1 MVQWRWLVLVAAFA
15 VLAAV
20 ASGVPAAAD
29 EGDRYVAAAAASEGE
44 VPDDPATVVPPGA
57 NQTDGP
63 GGLGRAAPAGTVDG
77 LNPELGR
84 AGWAS
89 EAGEYVVAGKSA
101 ERAVVGPV
109 AVDVPAAALGAG
121 TRVSVEVLPEDLASQ
136 VSVFGAAAAIDFV
149 GDAGGRVAP
158 VGPVRV
164 ELDLADAPVL
174 AGAEALER
182 ARLVWFTD
190 CAVKGGELTCDSA
203 HVLDVEAG
211 STPRVVAGVVD
222 VDALAAARRAR
233 VDEMVERG
241 VPREVAEAP
250 VLPPGHTRRER
261 VDEDPDPDDVGGGD
275 PGGGEPAEA
284 ADALG
289 EVTGAGDGEATATE
303 GDEVAEGGLGEAVEG
318 GVGELEAAEPA
329 GLDAGEAS
337 GGSLSGGGGPGGFG
351 VLALTSGPSGPS
363 GDFSASPYAPLEDFQ
378 VGLFTGA
385 AELAYPI
392 PVPAASAGPVPGV
405 SLGYSSAAV
414 DGLHA
419 WRNVQVGPVGAGWS
433 LTDAA
438 VTRSTPGGCETG
450 ADADSCFSE
459 VYSLSLNG
467 RSSRLEWMRDKTYT
481 LQHAPDGSMYGSA
494 PAVQVDEYRLV
505 SEALWRVLRFQS
517 HAGTGHPDPLQEW
530 WLVVTPDGVRYEF
543 GRDATAVDWVPL
555 YYDSVEYSTLPAG
568 CDHQSYRLCTRAY
581 RWNLEKVIDRFDN
594 QVRYRYGQ
602 ELNWYRAQDDAFF
615 EDYVRSSRLLDV
627 TYTFNPSVAAQ
638 TDPNARVVFNW
649 EWRCGPTESFTS
661 CDDASSYPA
670 QFLDT
675 PTDLV
680 CRTPDS
686 SCPVSNTS
694 PTFFTEL
701 RLGSIATQV
710 WQSTGSPSGSQRRW
724 DEYRSWDTVA
734 TFDLR
739 QAMPDPDDYTWFQ
752 GFTDEGNSGAKTTL
766 MSVYQRE
773 GGAYEKYGYGQIEA
787 EFYDADS
794 GLSDWDTYSVD
805 DEDVGGGYAAGWFN
819 DGDWARYDRV
829 LFGDAAS
836 DARVGYLRVFS
847 LHPGSLSVQDGSGTE
862 LKRVTVDTGES
873 WETVS
878 FTLDNNTLYGVEDI
892 KLVAI
897 DDVSDGSPTNIKV
910 NWLRFATYQSSAS
923 DWFEIPSQDPTEF
936 TVGSNLFEWLP
947 NRVNSS
953 GAVSPM
959 VTARIKR
966 VTNPLGGYA
975 DFTYDQPVGLRCGGT
990 VWGTAFTQ
998 PDARTNTTLC
1008 YPAYDPYT
1016 GGGGWVWWHKWVVTK
1031 ATWDGPYADNDAR
1044 IEDYDYG
1051 TPAWALGDDQ
1061 ASLADPDLCSN
1072 LWWNVNRGF
1081 DDVTVT
1087 YRSSAGDVY
1096 GKTRTS
1102 FFQGMHGDPSSE
1114 PCDAS
1119 PSKTVTRTYGSGVTT
1134 NDFYWRRGEVMQVET
1149 MDPAGVVLSRRENRW
1164 NQIAKMQG
1172 QGATAGSMYERRY
1185 SYVDGVRDYLLDGTS
1200 EKVTGVNY
1208 THEPAWTTAGRLWYV
1223 LETTVADW
1231 GEEGVADSRTIYR
1244 VFNPAIEKWILGKVT
1259 DVDVVAASPPAT
1271 SPLVSRT
1278 EYVYSSEGVVT
1289 QAKAYHTATDRL
1301 VTTYGLDTQGRV
1313 ETVTAPGSQT
1323 TTSLFDPVHGY
1334 VTSVTNP
1341 AGHVSQF
1348 GYDHLGR
1355 LDSVTDPNGAVTEA
1369 AYDGLSRVTDVWL
1382 PGDPSSG
1389 PASTEYVYGEASGV
1403 KQIRSRSLFDKSP
1416 LRYIESVDWLD
1427 GFGRVTQTDVV
1438 SPADP
1443 ANRTIR
1449 NVKYDGWGHAGYV
1462 SGPVERA
1469 GEAIGSTPVDLTWST
1484 VMSWQRSFL
1493 DPLGR
1498 PDRVEQRSQGSTLWT
1513 TSYDYDAWTTTVTD
1527 PNGNIT
1533 ESTMDAFGNVVDVT
1547 EFNGAVGSSTS
1558 YEYDGASNLV
1568 EVTDPAGN
1576 VTTIGYD
1583 LLGRK
1588 TSMTDP
1594 DMGAWSYTWDD
1605 RSNLSTQDGPRSN
1618 DDLWFGYDMLDRQ
1631 EEIRRTSST
1640 GVLLGRSTW
1649 DSDAGVTVLGQR
1661 MKTESFTTAGAL
1673 STTRSW
1679 TYDARYRVTE
1689 ERFDVVD
1696 SSGGVAKMAVGY
1708 GFGDGGQV
1716 TSVAYPAGTGGYTTG
1731 EVVTYEHDPVTG
1743 ALTGAVSDTTS
1754 FKVDSVGY
1762 DYAGRM
1768 LSTLYGDTNGTRE
1781 ERAYEQSTGRL
1792 RYVYGGGAP
1801 SNSYYQH
1808 QRFFYDPG
1816 GNVTAVFDLRN
1827 PVAWASRQ
1835 TLCYEYDDLDRL
1847 TRAYTQQTGS
1857 WPTNGPDCT
1866 GTPSMTAAGDT
1877 AEPGTGYDRTYTY
1890 GQAGNV
1896 TAVSES
1902 YNDPTTA
1909 GDDRF
1914 TLTYTYPVAGQA
1926 RPHAVTSVTDTS
1938 GPNWSFGYD
1947 QAGNMTTRVVDPAS
1961 QALTYDP
1968 QNRLATVTDTGDVT
1982 TFGYD
1987 LDGNRLRT
1995 TTTGGGDRLYAGQW
2009 WETTMSGGGEVTYYW
2024 FNDAMVAYADT
2035 TGAVDYLFTD
2045 HLGSV
2050 TTTHGASGTLNN
2062 RYHPFG
2068 EPRDTL
2074 QVIDTD
2080 HGYTGQRRDTTTGL
2094 MYYQARYYDPTL
2106 RRFTQPDTIIPNA
2119 LNPQDLNRYTYTRN
2133 NPVKYTD
2140 PSGHKVIGSDS
2151 SGCMGTSNCTIS
2163 SAVRQPDGGWLIT
2176 ERTIDKSGGDD
2187 GGVEQFD
2194 TNAPIDFGTG
2204 SDVNEVVLIGLEIA
2218 AGDAADAVHCA
2229 DGFGWN
2235 WNTAVDCGLA
2245 VAPFVSRGLLNGF
2258 GAGLKK
2264 LFGGPADEIAT
2275 NTPIRRPGP
2284 GTPHADDFADGLRRY
2299 IPSGAAAGYDLDEL
2313 AQLTYQHVGA
2323 GDIPGR
2329 PSFDQIR
2336 RALDTEP
2343 QQIVG
2348 QNAVRFEYEGVTV
2361 IVNEDLPTRSTA
2373 FFPGS

>member
-1 MVQWRWLVLVAAFA
+1 MDLVSRKWIDTLVVEHAR
-15 VLAAV
+15 
-20 ASGVPAAAD
+20 G
-29 EGDRYVAAAAASEGE
+29 ESEH
-44 VPDDPATVVPPGA
+44 VT
-57 NQTDGP
+57 
-63 GGLGRAAPAGTVDG
+63 
-77 LNPELGR
+77 
-84 AGWAS
+84 
-89 EAGEYVVAGKSA
+89 
-101 ERAVVGPV
+101 
-109 AVDVPAAALGAG
+109 ALY
-121 TRVSVEVLPEDLASQ
+121 TRV
-136 VSVFGAAAAIDFV
+136 
-149 GDAGGRVAP
+149 
-158 VGPVRV
+158 
-164 ELDLADAPVL
+164 
-174 AGAEALER
+174 LE
-182 ARLVWFTD
+182 
-190 CAVKGGELTCDSA
+190 
-203 HVLDVEAG
+203 
-211 STPRVVAGVVD
+211 
-222 VDALAAARRAR
+222 
-233 VDEMVERG
+233 
-241 VPREVAEAP
+241 
-250 VLPPGHTRRER
+250 
-261 VDEDPDPDDVGGGD
+261 
-275 PGGGEPAEA
+275 
-284 ADALG
+284 
-289 EVTGAGDGEATATE
+289 
-303 GDEVAEGGLGEAVEG
+303 AEG
-318 GVGELEAAEPA
+318 
-329 GLDAGEAS
+329 
-337 GGSLSGGGGPGGFG
+337 
-351 VLALTSGPSGPS
+351 
-363 GDFSASPYAPLEDFQ
+363 
-378 VGLFTGA
+378 
-385 AELAYPI
+385 
-392 PVPAASAGPVPGV
+392 
-405 SLGYSSAAV
+405 
-414 DGLHA
+414 
-419 WRNVQVGPVGAGWS
+419 
-433 LTDAA
+433 
-438 VTRSTPGGCETG
+438 
-450 ADADSCFSE
+450 
-459 VYSLSLNG
+459 
-467 RSSRLEWMRDKTYT
+467 
-481 LQHAPDGSMYGSA
+481 
-494 PAVQVDEYRLV
+494 
-505 SEALWRVLRFQS
+505 
-517 HAGTGHPDPLQEW
+517 
-530 WLVVTPDGVRYEF
+530 
-543 GRDATAVDWVPL
+543 
-555 YYDSVEYSTLPAG
+555 
-568 CDHQSYRLCTRAY
+568 
-581 RWNLEKVIDRFDN
+581 
-594 QVRYRYGQ
+594 
-602 ELNWYRAQDDAFF
+602 
-615 EDYVRSSRLLDV
+615 LLDV
-627 TYTFNPSVAAQ
+627 IEKRMIAPN
-638 TDPNARVVFNW
+638 TD
-649 EWRCGPTESFTS
+649 G
-661 CDDASSYPA
+661 
-670 QFLDT
+670 QL
-675 PTDLV
+675 
-680 CRTPDS
+680 
-686 SCPVSNTS
+686 PV
-694 PTFFTEL
+694 L
-701 RLGSIATQV
+701 LA
-710 WQSTGSPSGSQRRW
+710 
-724 DEYRSWDTVA
+724 
-734 TFDLR
+734 
-739 QAMPDPDDYTWFQ
+739 
-752 GFTDEGNSGAKTTL
+752 
-766 MSVYQRE
+766 
-773 GGAYEKYGYGQIEA
+773 
-787 EFYDADS
+787 
-794 GLSDWDTYSVD
+794 
-805 DEDVGGGYAAGWFN
+805 
-819 DGDWARYDRV
+819 
-829 LFGDAAS
+829 
-836 DARVGYLRVFS
+836 
-847 LHPGSLSVQDGSGTE
+847 
-862 LKRVTVDTGES
+862 
-873 WETVS
+873 
-878 FTLDNNTLYGVEDI
+878 
-892 KLVAI
+892 
-897 DDVSDGSPTNIKV
+897 VSDGGPQMVSGTT
-910 NWLRFATYQSSAS
+910 R
-923 DWFEIPSQDPTEF
+923 EF
-936 TVGSNLFEWLP
+936 
-947 NRVNSS
+947 
-953 GAVSPM
+953 M
-959 VTARIKR
+959 
-966 VTNPLGGYA
+966 
-975 DFTYDQPVGLRCGGT
+975 
-990 VWGTAFTQ
+990 
-998 PDARTNTTLC
+998 
-1008 YPAYDPYT
+1008 
-1016 GGGGWVWWHKWVVTK
+1016 
-1031 ATWDGPYADNDAR
+1031 
-1044 IEDYDYG
+1044 
-1051 TPAWALGDDQ
+1051 ALH
-1061 ASLADPDLCSN
+1061 ALAN

-1087 YRSSAGDVY
+1087 YRSSTGDVY

-1149 MDPAGVVLSRRENRW
+1149 MDPAGLVLSRRENRW

-1289 QAKAYHTATDRL
+1289 QAKAYHTATNRL

-1416 LRYIESVDWLD
+1416 LRYVESVDWLD

-1498 PDRVEQRSQGSTLWT
+1498 TDRVEQRSQGSTLWT

-1576 VTTIGYD
+1576 TTTIGYD

-1661 MKTESFTTAGAL
+1661 MKTESFTTSGAL
-1673 STTRSW
+1673 SATRSW

-1708 GFGDGGQV
+1708 GFGDGDQV

-1808 QRFFYDPG
+1808 QRFFYDLG

-1890 GQAGNV
+1890 DQAGNITTV
-1896 TAVSES
+1896 NET
-1902 YNDPTTA
+1902 YDDPTTT

-1914 TLTYTYPVAGQA
+1914 TLTYTYPAAGQA

-1968 QNRLATVTDTGDVT
+1968 QNRLATVTNTVTGDVT

-1995 TTTGGGDRLYAGQW
+1995 TTTGGGDRLYAGSW
-2009 WETTMSGGGEVTYYW
+2009 WETTTSSGTEVTYYW
-2024 FNDAMVAYADT
+2024 FNNTMVAYADT

-2062 RYHPFG
+2062 
-2068 EPRDTL
+2068 
-2074 QVIDTD
+2074 
-2080 HGYTGQRRDTTTGL
+2080 
-2094 MYYQARYYDPTL
+2094 
-2106 RRFTQPDTIIPNA
+2106 
-2119 LNPQDLNRYTYTRN
+2119 
-2133 NPVKYTD
+2133 PV
-2140 PSGHKVIGSDS
+2140 PV
-2151 SGCMGTSNCTIS
+2151 N
-2163 SAVRQPDGGWLIT
+2163 L
-2176 ERTIDKSGGDD
+2176 
-2187 GGVEQFD
+2187 
-2194 TNAPIDFGTG
+2194 FGTG
-2204 SDVNEVVLIGLEIA
+2204 LWMFHCVVGVFFRSGGGLIQATVGSW
-2218 AGDAADAVHCA
+2218 G
-2229 DGFGWN
+2229 GW
-2235 WNTAVDCGLA
+2235 G
-2245 VAPFVSRGLLNGF
+2245 GLLT
-2258 GAGLKK
+2258 K
-2264 LFGGPADEIAT
+2264 
-2275 NTPIRRPGP
+2275 R
-2284 GTPHADDFADGLRRY
+2284 
-2299 IPSGAAAGYDLDEL
+2299 SGWAA
-2313 AQLTYQHVGA
+2313 
-2323 GDIPGR
+2323 
-2329 PSFDQIR
+2329 
-2336 RALDTEP
+2336 
-2343 QQIVG
+2343 
-2348 QNAVRFEYEGVTV
+2348 
-2361 IVNEDLPTRSTA
+2361 
-2373 FFPGS
+2373 